1 MPESDPNAVIPAQLS
16 FLAIY
21 NPSLGPT
28 DETIED
34 QIAFYTSRAELQK
47 QNEATGVEQGEH
59 KLSEDERNERLRQ
72 VGLAQGMVNFARWDP
87 TSNLQNGLGSLS
99 VQQFL
104 VRENA
109 GVR

>member
-1 MPESDPNAVIPAQLS
+1 MSESDPDAVIPAQLS

-34 QIAFYTSRAELQK
+34 QIAFYTSRAENTHR
-47 QNEATGVEQGEH
+47 NEGTGVGEDGY

-72 VGLAQGMVNFARWDP
+72 IGLAQGMMNFARW
-87 TSNLQNGLGSLS
+87 
-99 VQQFL
+99 
-104 VRENA
+104 
-109 GVR
+109 